1 MAKKKSKRQLEEEAF
16 EELKRRALEPFKPTL
31 TKEEQ
36 LKHEAE
42 IRERS
47 MENYHTLK
55 DEISESEKANIKMR
69 ADFEHH
75 WQP

>member
-1 MAKKKSKRQLEEEAF
+1 MAAKKKSKKQIEDEAF

-42 IRERS
+42 IREES
-47 MENYHTLK
+47 MANYHNLK
-55 DEISESEKANIKMR
+55 EDISETDMQNIRSR

-75 WQP
+75 F

>member
-1 MAKKKSKRQLEEEAF
+1 MAAKKKSKKQIEDEAF

-36 LKHEAE
+36 LMREAE
-42 IRERS
+42 RRERS
-47 MENYHTLK
+47 MENYHDLK
-55 DEISESEKANIKMR
+55 DDISESEMQNIKSR

-75 WQP
+75 F